1 MENSLIDVR
10 KGLLMLE
17 QQGQNE
23 DFDLLNLENKIEV
36 LNYALIESVSI
47 YWPNLAL
54 NWIEKKPIIISDFL
68 RDALLK
74 SIDKPWAKQEFKQKI
89 KRILKQKQY

>member
-1 MENSLIDVR
+1 MKVGLNNFKVNFMENSLIDVR

-36 LNYALIESVSI
+36 LNYALIESISI

-54 NWIEKKPIIISDFL
+54 NWVEKNRLLLVIFL
-68 RDALLK
+68 EMLC
-74 SIDKPWAKQEFKQKI
+74 
-89 KRILKQKQY
+89 